1 MAEYILYTDGGSRGN
16 PGPAGIGFVLN
27 HGFVK
32 SCDGGAPIGE
42 ATNNVAEYKALI
54 WGLEN
59 ALALNI
65 THLEARADSE
75 LLVKQLKG
83 EYKVKNA
90 ALKPLFLD
98 ALSLSKQF
106 EFCEFVHIP
115 REENEEAD
123 ALANE
128 AMDALM
134 EVGSPI
140 QPCQAPGS
148 LFDFEEDEE
157 AEEQDSFGEEIQD
170 YEYSQDEV
178 QDSEAEDTF
187 LGAVAPFIN
196 PAPEAAILNIVETEE
211 AQLPVSA
218 GIYTLTVKDH
228 FDAAHLLYD
237 YPGECRNLHG
247 HTWDIEVSVESSQLC
262 ELGMVY
268 DFALL
273 KKDLKSVLNR
283 YDHKYLNEIEPFNTV
298 SPTAE
303 NLACIIFEELSG
315 KIVQPGVI
323 VTEVAVWESPI
334 AKLTYKL
341 R

>member
-1 MAEYILYTDGGSRGN
+1 MTDYILYTDGGSRGN
-16 PGPAGIGFVLN
+16 PGPAGIGFVLK

-32 SCDGGAPIGE
+32 SCDGGAAIGE

-65 THLEARADSE
+65 KELEVRADSE
-75 LLVKQLKG
+75 LILKQLRG
-83 EYKVKNA
+83 EYRVKNA

-98 ALSLSKQF
+98 ALALSKKF
-106 EFCEFVHIP
+106 ELCNFVHIP

-128 AMDALM
+128 AMDVWA
-134 EVGSPI
+134 EVGSPL
-140 QPCQAPGS
+140 QPYGKVATS
-148 LFDFEEDEE
+148 LFDHLEDENE
-157 AEEQDSFGEEIQD
+157 DVQEPLRSDIQD
-170 YEYSQDEV
+170 RIEEVEESQ
-178 QDSEAEDTF
+178 
-187 LGAVAPFIN
+187 PI
-196 PAPEAAILNIVETEE
+196 EE
-211 AQLPVSA
+211 KQASMST

-262 ELGMVY
+262 DLGMVY

-273 KKDLKSVLNR
+273 KKDLKAVLSR
-283 YDHKYLNEIEPFNTV
+283 YDHVYLNEIEPFDSL

-303 NLACIIFEELSG
+303 NLARIIFEELAEV
-315 KIVQPGVI
+315 ITQPGVI
-323 VTEVAVWESPI
+323 LTEVAVWESPI
-334 AKLTYKL
+334 AKLTYRL
-341 R
+341 Q

>member
-1 MAEYILYTDGGSRGN
+1 MNNMTDYILYSDGGSRGN

-65 THLEARADSE
+65 TQLEARADSE
-75 LLVKQLKG
+75 LMVKQLKG

-98 ALSLSKQF
+98 ALNLSKQF
-106 EFCEFVHIP
+106 EVCKFVHIP

-128 AMDALM
+128 AMDALE

-140 QPCQAPGS
+140 VSYRTADS
-148 LFDFEEDEE
+148 LFDFESGEESEEEYEPFTVDEPQTCGFEQGDEKAEALVEDE
-157 AEEQDSFGEEIQD
+157 ATQSFTAVGAAVDS
-170 YEYSQDEV
+170 
-178 QDSEAEDTF
+178 
-187 LGAVAPFIN
+187 N
-196 PAPEAAILNIVETEE
+196 AIEE
-211 AQLPVSA
+211 AQTLVST

-283 YDHKYLNEIEPFNTV
+283 YDHKYLNEIEPFDEI

-303 NLACIIFEELSG
+303 NLARIIFEELSQV
-315 KIVQPGVI
+315 ITQPEVSI
-323 VTEVAVWESPI
+323 TEVAVWESPI
-334 AKLTYKL
+334 AKLTY
-341 R
+341 RVV

>member
-1 MAEYILYTDGGSRGN
+1 MTDYILYTDGGSRGN
-16 PGPAGIGFVLN
+16 PGPAGIGFILN

-32 SCDGGAPIGE
+32 SCDGGAPIGV

-65 THLEARADSE
+65 TYLEARADSE
-75 LLVKQLKG
+75 LLVKQLRG
-83 EYKVKNA
+83 EYKVKNTD
-90 ALKPLFLD
+90 LKPLFLD
-98 ALSLSKQF
+98 VRNLAKQF
-106 EFCEFVHIP
+106 EVCEFVHIP

-128 AMDALM
+128 AMDALE
-134 EVGSPI
+134 EVGSPV
-140 QPCQAPGS
+140 QSYQSANS
-148 LFDFEEDEE
+148 LFDFESSEE
-157 AEEQDSFGEEIQD
+157 PGELTDPVIRSLPRD
-170 YEYSQDEV
+170 L
-178 QDSEAEDTF
+178 TP
-187 LGAVAPFIN
+187 AVCELSNSSTHRI
-196 PAPEAAILNIVETEE
+196 EE
-211 AQLPVSA
+211 AQETPMGT

-247 HTWDIEVSVESSQLC
+247 HTWDVEVTVQSSQLC

-273 KKDLKSVLNR
+273 KKDLKAVLSR
-283 YDHKYLNEIEPFNTV
+283 YDHKNLNEIEPFDKI

-303 NLACIIFEELSG
+303 NLARIIYDHLHE
-315 KIVQPGVI
+315 KIVQPGVT

-334 AKLTYKL
+334 AKLVY
-341 R
+341 RPQ